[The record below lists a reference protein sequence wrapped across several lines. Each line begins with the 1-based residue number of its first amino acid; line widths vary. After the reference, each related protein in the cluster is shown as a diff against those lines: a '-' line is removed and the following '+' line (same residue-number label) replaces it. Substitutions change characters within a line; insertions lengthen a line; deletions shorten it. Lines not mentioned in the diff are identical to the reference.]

1 MFFFLIGKRT
11 RDTGGSSATR
21 LSRTS
26 WRISSASRKR
36 AKGRKRQAQLRASAQ
51 QDVTSESPG
60 FWRRKT
66 RVCLFVNTTL
76 KIWPLLHDLHRP
88 ARLFLPAWPPGTSC
102 RWGRV
107 GRGRGA
113 SNTERTVLWNR
124 LETEKPLHWSRYCVL
139 HLCIYSNLTDS
150 SDNIRVQTTVF
161 VRPPSEEPMTGDKLH
176 QTLVKRLLLL
186 SCPWIRIF
194 LPYLETRLVCG

>member
-1 MFFFLIGKRT
+1 MFFSKLVNVPETPEAVQPRGWAGRPGEFLQRQ
-11 RDTGGSSATR
+11 GSERRAENDRPSGELQR
-21 LSRTS
+21 SRTS
-26 WRISSASRKR
+26 PRSHRGSGEEKH
-36 AKGRKRQAQLRASAQ
+36 
-51 QDVTSESPG
+51 
-60 FWRRKT
+60 
-66 RVCLFVNTTL
+66 VCVFVNTTL

-107 GRGRGA
+107 GRGHGA

-161 VRPPSEEPMTGDKLH
+161 VRPPSEEPMSGDKLH

-186 SCPWIRIF
+186 SCPRIRIF